1 MGRAGAEVLVVE
13 VVDVEDCH
21 FEDRSVHEDGV
32 VGVVADV
39 LRDDRDLEEM
49 GGVLSAVS
57 AVTPWRVV
65 GEVGCG
71 ADNVFIG
78 ISSSTSETLKAVL
91 VIALSPMDLDS
102 PTSTPPQSPIISSAH
117 KNIQTH

>member
-1 MGRAGAEVLVVE
+1 MGRAGAEVLVVGE
-13 VVDVEDCH
+13 VVDVEDCR

-71 ADNVFIG
+71 ADNAFIG

-91 VIALSPMDLDS
+91 AIA
-102 PTSTPPQSPIISSAH
+102 SAH
-117 KNIQTH
+117 KNMQTHRDCNAS

>member
-1 MGRAGAEVLVVE
+1 MGRAGAEVLVVGE

-39 LRDDRDLEEM
+39 LRNDRDLGEM
-49 GGVLSAVS
+49 GSVLVS
-57 AVTPWRVV
+57 AVTLWRVA

-71 ADNVFIG
+71 AGSVFIG

-91 VIALSPMDLDS
+91 AIA
-102 PTSTPPQSPIISSAH
+102 SARD
-117 KNIQTH
+117 NM